1 MKIYSLNSFKLL
13 DNIALK
19 KRSEILDLIKKNIKK
34 VKIHDV
40 LDIGTTSDTLNR
52 SSNFLINNF
61 SHNKI
66 CKSISD
72 QKIVSKIFFY
82 AIQKS
87 ITNKLTRSEINKFS
101 SDLVISNAT
110 IEHVGSQDNQYRMIK
125 NIVLLTKKI
134 FVIATPNRYH
144 PIEFH
149 TFIPLIHMLP
159 KKVHRFLLKL
169 FGLPYFAKEK
179 NLNLLSKED
188 LVNLLYRFKGKIDY
202 SILYIKWF
210 GIKSNFIVIGKKKK
224 N

>member
-19 KRSEILDLIKKNIKK
+19 KRSEILDLIKKKIKK
-34 VKIHDV
+34 TKIHDV

-82 AIQKS
+82 IIQKS
-87 ITNKLTRSEINKFS
+87 ITSKLTRSEINKFS

-110 IEHVGSQDNQYRMIK
+110 IEHVGSKNNQYRMLK

-134 FVIATPNRYH
+134 FVVATPNRYH

-149 TFIPLIHMLP
+149 TFIPLVHMLP

-169 FGLPYFAKEK
+169 LGLSYFAEEK
-179 NLNLLSKED
+179 NLNLLSKKD
-188 LVNLLYRFKGKIDY
+188 LVNLLDRFKDKIDY
-202 SILYIKWF
+202 SILNIKWL
-210 GIKSNFIVIGKKKK
+210 GIKSNFIVIGKKK